1 MRELMRSVARNN
13 MKILG
18 IPHINKKRLKT
29 DANPKGKSFFAEH
42 WREFVSVQAFEGN
55 GKKKKARRFW
65 AWKERLKRWLKKRLL
80 KTV

>member
-1 MRELMRSVARNN
+1 MRELARSIARHN
-13 MKILG
+13 MKVLG

-29 DANPKGKSFFAEH
+29 DANPKGKSYFAEH
-42 WREFVSVQAFEGN
+42 WREYVSVNVN
-55 GKKKKARRFW
+55 GKPKKKKARPFR